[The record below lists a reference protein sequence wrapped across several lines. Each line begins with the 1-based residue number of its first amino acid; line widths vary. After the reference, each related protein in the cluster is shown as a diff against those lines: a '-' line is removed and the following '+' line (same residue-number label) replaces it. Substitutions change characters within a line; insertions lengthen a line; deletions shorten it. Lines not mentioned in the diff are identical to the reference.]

1 MGKFTKQ
8 LADELVKASKNAE
21 WARKH
26 KDVNDLIK
34 ILNQINPAKGVDANK
49 GLWKKMNDKL
59 KTEPWAS
66 DIKNREYPFNNKGK
80 NLLEMINDAWTKFT
94 SASLKDKSGNSGGRG
109 NDKLGK
115 ETSIVDN
122 EIWNPR

>member
-1 MGKFTKQ
+1 M
-8 LADELVKASKNAE
+8 ADELVKASKNAE

-109 NDKLGK
+109 NDKLGNA
-115 ETSIVDN
+115 SIVDN